1 MPTPPALTLY
11 EEILLLALDDAKGT
25 TAVGSMHANAMGG
38 AILAELVLLGAMRV
52 GTDKKKLVDAVPGV
66 RVADPIL
73 AECLALVQE
82 AKRRRKAADWVLKFA
97 GRKDL
102 KNRTARQLAAKGVLR
117 EDQDKVLG
125 LFPRVIYPARNPGPE
140 QALVT
145 RLRHAVFTSSPQVDE
160 RTAIVAVI
168 AHATGLLPRVLDKK
182 KLKERKDRLKKLG
195 EGQVA
200 GAATRE
206 AVEAIQ
212 AAVMVATIAATTAAT
227 TAATS
232 GR

>member
-1 MPTPPALTLY
+1 MTAKPQLTLY

-38 AILAELVLLGAMRV
+38 AILAELVLLGAVTV
-52 GTDKKKLVDAVPGV
+52 GADKKTLVDARPDA
-66 RVADPIL
+66 RADDPIL

-82 AKRRRKAADWVLKFA
+82 AKRRRKASDWVLKFA

-102 KNRTARQLAAKGVLR
+102 RNRAARGLVAKGVLR
-117 EDQDKVLG
+117 EGQDKVLG
-125 LFPRVIYPARNPGPE
+125 LFPRVIFPARQPGPE
-140 QALVT
+140 QELVK
-145 RLRHAVFTSSPQVDE
+145 RLHHAVFTASTQVDE
-160 RTAIVAVI
+160 RTVVVVVI
-168 AHATGLLPRVLDKK
+168 AHATGLLAGVLDKK
-182 KLKERKDRLKKLG
+182 RLKERKERLKKLAAG
-195 EGQVA
+195 HAA

-206 AVEAIQ
+206 AVAAVQ

-232 GR
+232 